1 MLLIIPTKSY
11 NVIIDIWHKQR
22 ENLFSVHAINT
33 QVSDIK
39 YTIACFDSVNDNI
52 VSLIIP
58 LEHDRSYTQNIAR
71 LE

>member
-11 NVIIDIWHKQR
+11 NVVIDIWHKQM
-22 ENLFSVHAINT
+22 ENISTVHVIDT
-33 QVSDIK
+33 QVADIK
-39 YTIACFDSVNDNI
+39 YTIACFDSVDDNI

-58 LEHDRSYTQNIAR
+58 LEHDMSYTQNIAR